1 MQNEFGAI
9 DLLIIIGALIGVGL
23 CIVLGAALIHYGP
36 RLARGF
42 THGLAALFDTGN
54 ERRPLVRFVRA
65 AGEDMS
71 SSAPDNSFVPNSA
84 ERRSYA
90 VEPTTEQSGT
100 VPVFPPSAV
109 IATLEQLD
117 DDALLDI
124 LAQVKKDGG
133 ERFTDSRI
141 AKFIGGRIED
151 RVAQVR
157 EARAKSAPPAKH
169 ADARQLTIRSRAEGE
184 HVVSF

>member
-1 MQNEFGAI
+1 MADFGLA
-9 DLLIIIGALIGVGL
+9 DLFLIFKVGGVIVACIIGGIFAIAAWPK
-23 CIVLGAALIHYGP
+23 IV
-36 RLARGF
+36 R
-42 THGLAALFDTGN
+42 GLAALFDADN

-157 EARAKSAPPAKH
+157 DVRAKSAPPKQP
-169 ADARQLTIRSRAEGE
+169 DARQLTIRSRAEGE

>member
-1 MQNEFGAI
+1 MADFGLA
-9 DLLIIIGALIGVGL
+9 DLFLIFKVGGVIVACIIGGIFAIAAWPK
-23 CIVLGAALIHYGP
+23 IV
-36 RLARGF
+36 R
-42 THGLAALFDTGN
+42 GLAALFDADN

-117 DDALLDI
+117 DEALLDI
-124 LAQVKKDGG
+124 LAQLKKDGG

-157 EARAKSAPPAKH
+157 DVRAKSAPPKQP
-169 ADARQLTIRSRAEGE
+169 DARQLTIRSRAEGE

>member
-1 MQNEFGAI
+1 MDLGLYDYLMIAVYGIVFVLVVLAGMGIVAAWPVIAQFGRASFQRFF
-9 DLLIIIGALIGVGL
+9 VFEWSGL
-23 CIVLGAALIHYGP
+23 PDRIA
-36 RLARGF
+36 
-42 THGLAALFDTGN
+42 
-54 ERRPLVRFVRA
+54 
-65 AGEDMS
+65 DMS
-71 SSAPDNSFVPNSA
+71 SSSVQNDAGEYRGSS
-84 ERRSYA
+84 RSDA
-90 VEPTTEQSGT
+90 VEPTTEQWGT
-100 VPVFPPSAV
+100 APVFPPSAV

-157 EARAKSAPPAKH
+157 EARAKSAPPAKQ

>member
-1 MQNEFGAI
+1 MDSERARLVFYASI
-9 DLLIIIGALIGVGL
+9 LVIGGIAFWLYASSPDESGR
-23 CIVLGAALIHYGP
+23 ARWQTW
-36 RLARGF
+36 RLWR
-42 THGLAALFDTGN
+42 GLAALFDAGN

-157 EARAKSAPPAKH
+157 DVRAKSAPPKQP
-169 ADARQLTIRSRAEGE
+169 DARQLTIRSRAEGE

>member
-1 MQNEFGAI
+1 METVTLADILRLIAVVIAAGLVFGFGPAI
-9 DLLIIIGALIGVGL
+9 WRAL
-23 CIVLGAALIHYGP
+23 P
-36 RLARGF
+36 S
-42 THGLAALFDTGN
+42 LFDTGN

-65 AGEDMS
+65 AGDDMS

-157 EARAKSAPPAKH
+157 DVRAKSAPPAKQ